1 MDKTRPS
8 NRHIPVLD
16 GLRACAIIFVILCH
30 VNFVYGGPLA
40 SGSVSG
46 PLSALFGWGWIG
58 VDLFF
63 VLSGFLITGILWDA
77 KGCDHFFQTFY
88 ARRTL
93 RIMPLYF
100 GFLFLI
106 VVMNRLH
113 CSFFP
118 RISLRDLIWLSS
130 YTYNF
135 KLAFTERL
143 AGEGTLHHFWSLA
156 VEEHFYLLWPLAV
169 FALPRRTL
177 LKLCLGMAA
186 ASFALRAIV
195 VLSTDLPHPTV
206 ITPCRLDGLL
216 LGSFVALCWRDP
228 ADWLPLQRYAGR
240 LVFGS
245 GCLLLA
251 IAIGPRYFL
260 ANVEPQHVGHAVAVA
275 ENLMRTV
282 VFAALAVC
290 FAGLVALA
298 VGATNRCRLRRL
310 LESPG
315 MLAIGKYSYAIYV
328 FHTLILLW
336 TVRLLSP
343 LSHAPPSIAKPLGA
357 IWVLAASFA
366 AAWLSYHLYEKHFL
380 RLKRFFEYGEPVHH
394 IATVPSHALSYNE
407 GYPALP
413 GTRSAIPDKT
423 HFGAGLIPN
432 CP

>member
-8 NRHIPVLD
+8 NRHIPILD

-30 VNFVYGGPLA
+30 VNFAYGGPSA
-40 SGSVSG
+40 SGPVSG
-46 PLSALFGWGWIG
+46 PLSALFGWGWVG

-77 KGCDHFFQTFY
+77 KGCDHFFQNFY

-113 CSFFP
+113 CSLFP
-118 RISLRDLIWLSS
+118 RISFRDLVWLGS

-135 KLAFTERL
+135 KVAFSERL
-143 AGEGTLHHFWSLA
+143 VGDVTLLHFWSLA

-169 FALPRRTL
+169 WALRRRSL
-177 LKLCLGMAA
+177 MKLCLGMAA
-186 ASFALRAIV
+186 ASIVLRAMV
-195 VLSTDLPHPTV
+195 VLGTDLRHSTV
-206 ITPCRLDGLL
+206 LTPCRLDGLL

-228 ADWLPLQRYAGR
+228 ADWARLQRYSGR

-251 IAIGPRYFL
+251 IAIGPQYFL
-260 ANVEPQHVGHAVAVA
+260 ATEEPQHVGQVVAITEKLIRV
-275 ENLMRTV
+275 V
-282 VFAALAVC
+282 VFALLAVC
-290 FAGLVALA
+290 FVGLVALA
-298 VGATNRCRLRRL
+298 VGGASRGRVRGL

-328 FHTLILLW
+328 FHNLILLW

-343 LSHAPPSIAKPLGA
+343 LSHAPAYVAKPLGA
-357 IWVLAASFA
+357 ICVLAASFA

-380 RLKRFFEYGEPVHH
+380 RFKRCFEY
-394 IATVPSHALSYNE
+394 SE
-407 GYPALP
+407 GVRPAARDSF
-413 GTRSAIPDKT
+413 TQVAVQ
-423 HFGAGLIPN
+423 
-432 CP
+432 